1 VGPDVDEAFW
11 LAVRPNL
18 VFLSDAVGWWTMARG
33 AVTPLIA
40 EDDRDFL
47 NTAAAT
53 LPPQPWD
60 ANTWGTWTKGL
71 SDTTG
76 RKGKSLFL
84 PLRRALTGQESGPDM
99 PALLPLM
106 TLHQVRDRLVGG

>member
-1 VGPDVDEAFW
+1 
-11 LAVRPNL
+11 
-18 VFLSDAVGWWTMARG
+18 M
-33 AVTPLIA
+33 
-40 EDDRDFL
+40 EDNFQKKTGFRQGKMEKFL